1 MSNDFQKGIIT
12 KHEYISKIRELFSLE
27 FNKDMTIKV
36 IDNFKK
42 DDENS
47 LNLGFNI
54 NVIE

>member
-1 MSNDFQKGIIT
+1 MA
-12 KHEYISKIRELFSLE
+12 EYISKLRELFSLE
-27 FNKDMTIKV
+27 FNKDMIINV